1 MKYAMPGRD
10 LPKVMA
16 NPTAQYTMAP
26 MHMSSQ
32 FLIRMFTVFLD
43 LETKGKCGITVF
55 ANPIQGGWID
65 EMARQSLS
73 SYKWNSVK
81 SCSLP
86 VGQFLNFEAL
96 DAVWGRGLP
105 ALT

>member
-1 MKYAMPGRD
+1 MMYAMPGRD

-32 FLIRMFTVFLD
+32 FLIRMFTVFFD
-43 LETKGKCGITVF
+43 LEEEENVESF
-55 ANPIQGGWID
+55 ANPVLGGWID

-73 SYKWNSVK
+73 
-81 SCSLP
+81 
-86 VGQFLNFEAL
+86 
-96 DAVWGRGLP
+96 
-105 ALT
+105 